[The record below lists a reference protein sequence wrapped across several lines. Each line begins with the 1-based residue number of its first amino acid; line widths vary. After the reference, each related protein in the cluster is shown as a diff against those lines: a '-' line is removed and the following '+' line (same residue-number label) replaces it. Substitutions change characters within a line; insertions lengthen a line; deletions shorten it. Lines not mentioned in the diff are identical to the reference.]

1 MQVLPSIPDA
11 GLGTVPRKEPASI
24 QGAGP
29 VPVMTDAT
37 RSPDARAALMAPM
50 PVGNAFDAERTRE
63 SSGLKRGVVPDD
75 LAAELIRQ
83 AERTGQGPSTTS
95 RAGLPQNLLPIISA
109 WLKERVPRGGAV
121 PRWPAPIPEA
131 DAQRKSD
138 PRGVAFDTLVG
149 LYRGLASSHFFAAQ
163 RLAKEFGQITA
174 IPLRQPETKPEM
186 SRSDLAE
193 RLRALATSE
202 DAPDSIVKSLSD
214 VAIDSENAQ
223 QTARLLV
230 EGQLVW
236 QGELAPGV
244 PLRIERKDAWRSHPA
259 RQGEMQRGARLDVEI
274 VLPNL
279 GPLRIVGTQWV
290 DEISLDVQSDES
302 DVVAWIG
309 WSELKSSLRA
319 QFPKIMVS
327 GKSHD

>member
-1 MQVLPSIPDA
+1 M
-11 GLGTVPRKEPASI
+11 

-37 RSPDARAALMAPM
+37 RSPDARAALVAPM
-50 PVGNAFDAERTRE
+50 PVGNTFDAERTRE
-63 SSGLKRGVVPDD
+63 SSGVKRALVPDD

-83 AERTGQGPSTTS
+83 AERAGQGPSTAS

-109 WLKERVPRGGAV
+109 WLKERVPKGGAV

-131 DAQRKSD
+131 EAERRSG

-174 IPLRQPETKPEM
+174 IPVRQPETKPETG
-186 SRSDLAE
+186 RSELAE
-193 RLRALATSE
+193 RLRALAVSE
-202 DAPDSIVKSLSD
+202 DAPDSIAKSLSD

-274 VLPNL
+274 TLPNL
-279 GPLRIVGTQWV
+279 GPLRIVGTQWA
-290 DEISLDVQSDES
+290 DEVSLDVQSVDS
-302 DVVAWIG
+302 DVSAWVG
-309 WSELKSSLRA
+309 WSELNSALKT
-319 QFPKIMVS
+319 QFPKIIVS